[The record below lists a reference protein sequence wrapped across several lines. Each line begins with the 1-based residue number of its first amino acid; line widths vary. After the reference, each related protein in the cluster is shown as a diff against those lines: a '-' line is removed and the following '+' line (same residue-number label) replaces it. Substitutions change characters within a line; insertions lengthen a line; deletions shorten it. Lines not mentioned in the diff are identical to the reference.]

1 MAETEMEMTKTAA
14 LPFSVPYGS
23 SFAQLLV
30 RKSWP
35 VMSGHEAMRS
45 EREKG
50 QSIFARNSGLL
61 HIRTTAK
68 FVVTI
73 KIRTSLPDT
82 TIMPFWS
89 RSGHGQGQGQSQG
102 HVSDLG
108 YPLVSSYA
116 VYVYMTGC

>member
-1 MAETEMEMTKTAA
+1 M
-14 LPFSVPYGS
+14 SVPYGPS
-23 SFAQLLV
+23 LAQLLV

-35 VMSGHEAMRS
+35 GHVRS
-45 EREKG
+45 RSYEVRKGKG

-68 FVVTI
+68 LVVTI

-89 RSGHGQGQGQSQG
+89 SQVKVKVKVRSRSRSKSRSCQ
-102 HVSDLG
+102 
-108 YPLVSSYA
+108 
-116 VYVYMTGC
+116 